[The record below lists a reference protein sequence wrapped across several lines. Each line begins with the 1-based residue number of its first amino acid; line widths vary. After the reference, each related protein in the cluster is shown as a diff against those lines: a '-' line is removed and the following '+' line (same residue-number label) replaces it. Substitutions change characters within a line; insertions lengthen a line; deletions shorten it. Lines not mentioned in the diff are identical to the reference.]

1 MLGKIVTRRCSR
13 RCHEAKTPP
22 RRCRCICTGMRHG
35 AADRQNEPTL
45 FNNGKEDTM
54 SRIYKTDLD
63 AFLGEA
69 TSPVYVAVLN
79 RTERGKY
86 GDWRYWYIIC
96 TAFNGDGRPLEYRVL
111 AGQAFAYDE
120 KSAREIGER
129 GEALLEK
136 IRNRIIEAGFE
147 IRDGV
152 IFDEPVLGE
161 PPQ

>member
-1 MLGKIVTRRCSR
+1 MKTALRRCSR

-22 RRCRCICTGMRHG
+22 RRCRCVCAGMRHG
-35 AADRQNEPTL
+35 VADHQNEPTL
-45 FNNGKEDTM
+45 FDKEDTM
-54 SRIYKTDLD
+54 KTRIYTTDLNT
-63 AFLGEA
+63 FLAEA

-79 RTERGKY
+79 KTEHGKY
-86 GDWRYWYIIC
+86 GDWRYWYIVC
-96 TAFNGDGRPLEYRVL
+96 TAFNGDGRPVEYRVL

-120 KSAREIGER
+120 KSVREIGER
-129 GEALLEK
+129 GKTLLEK

-152 IFDEPVLGE
+152 IFDKPVLGE